1 VLEQCA
7 NLEIL
12 NNNKINIGPATKQ
25 WIAEHS
31 MTLKSIF
38 RYPNVSGGDDEF
50 VEEDFYLEEQTI
62 AQNLETAS
70 IYAVTIQVF

>member
-1 VLEQCA
+1 
-7 NLEIL
+7 
-12 NNNKINIGPATKQ
+12 
-25 WIAEHS
+25 